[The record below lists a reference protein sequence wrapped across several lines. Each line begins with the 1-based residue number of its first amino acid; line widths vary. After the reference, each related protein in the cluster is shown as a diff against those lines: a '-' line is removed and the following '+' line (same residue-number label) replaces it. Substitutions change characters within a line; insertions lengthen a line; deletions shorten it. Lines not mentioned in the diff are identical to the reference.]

1 MVLQLKQLFD
11 ISGDLKLFEYD
22 ISLENLKQHKSYPFI
37 SPIAINGTLVNRA
50 GVVKLDYSVK
60 FTMKLNCDRCLNE
73 FDREYSY
80 NFHHLLVRST
90 NHDDDEYI
98 ECPDNTL
105 DLDELAISD
114 VLLQLPSKI
123 LCSDDCKGLCSK
135 CGINKNTS
143 DCGCP
148 KE

>member
-11 ISGDLKLFEYD
+11 ISGDLKSFEYD
-22 ISLENLKQHKSYPFI
+22 ISLENLKQYESYPFI

-60 FTMKLNCDRCLNE
+60 FTMKLNCDRCLSE

-80 NFHHLLVRST
+80 DFHHLLVRST
-90 NHDDDEYI
+90 NHNDDDYV
-98 ECPDNTL
+98 ECPDNIL
-105 DLDELAISD
+105 NLDELAISD
-114 VLLQLPSKI
+114 ILLQLPSKI
-123 LCSDDCKGLCSK
+123 LCSDDCKGLCLK
-135 CGINKNTS
+135 CGNNKNIS

>member
-11 ISGDLKLFEYD
+11 ITGDTKSFDYV
-22 ISLENLKQHKSYPFI
+22 ISLESLKQYESYPFI

-50 GVVKLDYSVK
+50 GVVVLDYSVK
-60 FTMKLNCDRCLNE
+60 FTMKLNCDRCLSE
-73 FDREYSY
+73 FDREYSI

-90 NHDDDEYI
+90 NHDDDVYV
-98 ECPDNTL
+98 ECPESIL

-114 VLLQLPSKI
+114 ILLQLPSKI
-123 LCSDDCKGLCSK
+123 LCSDDCKGLCFK
-135 CGINKNTS
+135 CGKNRNIS

-148 KE
+148 

>member
-22 ISLENLKQHKSYPFI
+22 ISLENLKQHKSYPFV

-80 NFHHLLVRST
+80 SFHHLLVRST

-123 LCSDDCKGLCSK
+123 LCSDDCKGLCLK